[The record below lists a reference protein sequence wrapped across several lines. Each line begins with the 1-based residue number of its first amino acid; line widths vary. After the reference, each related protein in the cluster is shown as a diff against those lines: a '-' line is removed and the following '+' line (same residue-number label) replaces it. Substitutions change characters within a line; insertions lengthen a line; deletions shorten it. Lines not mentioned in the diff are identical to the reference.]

1 MKNTFFRRNPELNII
16 QMAFLVILVS
26 VALSGCAQIQNWMNN
41 VREGLVGSDF
51 TIIQYDHFGEPT
63 MRIHGDSVA
72 VGLLENESNLDVES
86 TGFESEVLELT
97 VDRNQ
102 VFTVGDT
109 CIIAE
114 DGLDLVTDFSS
125 INTDIDAAD
134 GLLAFI
140 SGDRLVNNFR
150 NSIGKEMVVIIK
162 SQMGVPIGIY
172 QGNDVYVSVPDD
184 LPKTTQ
190 LTIDG
195 KQLYIHRANYTIVE
209 RDMLDDVA

>member
-1 MKNTFFRRNPELNII
+1 MKNKFFRRNPELNII
-16 QMAFLVILVS
+16 LMAFLVILVS

-51 TIIQYDHFGEPT
+51 TITQYDHFGKPT

-172 QGNDVYVSVPDD
+172 QGDDVYVSVPDD

>member
-1 MKNTFFRRNPELNII
+1 MKNKFFRRNPELSII
-16 QMAFLVILVS
+16 LMAFLVILLTMS
-26 VALSGCAQIQNWMNN
+26 FTGCAQIQNWLNN
-41 VREGLVGSDF
+41 TKEKLVGTDF
-51 TIIQYDHFGEPT
+51 TITQYDHFGEPT

-97 VDRNQ
+97 VDGNQ
-102 VFTVGDT
+102 VLTVGDT
-109 CIIAE
+109 CVIAE
-114 DGLDLVTDFSS
+114 DGLDMVTDFSG
-125 INTDIDAAD
+125 INTDIDTAD
-134 GLLAFI
+134 GLLSFI
-140 SGDRLVNNFR
+140 AGDRLVNNFR
-150 NSIGKEMVVIIK
+150 NSVGKEMVVIIK

-172 QGNDVYVSVPDD
+172 QGDEVYVTVPND

-209 RDMLDDVA
+209 GDMLDDAA

>member
-1 MKNTFFRRNPELNII
+1 
-16 QMAFLVILVS
+16 
-26 VALSGCAQIQNWMNN
+26 
-41 VREGLVGSDF
+41 
-51 TIIQYDHFGEPT
+51 

-172 QGNDVYVSVPDD
+172 QGDDVYVSIPDD

>member
-1 MKNTFFRRNPELNII
+1 MKNKFFRRNPELNII
-16 QMAFLVILVS
+16 LMAFLVILVS

-63 MRIHGDSVA
+63 MRIHGASVA

-172 QGNDVYVSVPDD
+172 QGDDVYVSIPDD

>member
-1 MKNTFFRRNPELNII
+1 MKNKFFRRNPELNII
-16 QMAFLVILVS
+16 LMVFLVILVS

-51 TIIQYDHFGEPT
+51 TITQYDHFGEPT

-172 QGNDVYVSVPDD
+172 QGDDVYVSVPDD

>member
-1 MKNTFFRRNPELNII
+1 MKNKFFRRNPEVSII
-16 QMAFLVILVS
+16 LMAFLVILLTM
-26 VALSGCAQIQNWMNN
+26 AFTGCAQIQNWMNN

-51 TIIQYDHFGEPT
+51 TITQYDHFGKPT

-72 VGLLENESNLDVES
+72 VGLLENESNLDIENA
-86 TGFESEVLELT
+86 GFESEVLELT
-97 VDRNQ
+97 VDGNQ
-102 VFTVGDT
+102 VLTVGDT
-109 CIIAE
+109 CVIAE
-114 DGLDLVTDFSS
+114 NDLDMVTDFSG
-125 INTDIDAAD
+125 INTDIDTAD

-140 SGDRLVNNFR
+140 AGDRLVNNFR

-172 QGNDVYVSVPDD
+172 QGDEVYVTVPND

-209 RDMLDDVA
+209 GDMLDDAA

>member
-1 MKNTFFRRNPELNII
+1 MKNKFFRRNPELNII
-16 QMAFLVILVS
+16 LMAFLVILVS

-41 VREGLVGSDF
+41 VREGVVGSDF
-51 TIIQYDHFGEPT
+51 TITQYDHFGEPT

-134 GLLAFI
+134 
-140 SGDRLVNNFR
+140 LVNNFR

-172 QGNDVYVSVPDD
+172 QGDDVYVSVPDD

-209 RDMLDDVA
+209 GDMLDDIA

>member
-1 MKNTFFRRNPELNII
+1 MKNKFFRRNPELNII
-16 QMAFLVILVS
+16 LMAFLVILVS

-172 QGNDVYVSVPDD
+172 QGDDVYVSIPDD

-209 RDMLDDVA
+209 GDMLDDAA

>member
-1 MKNTFFRRNPELNII
+1 MKNKFFRRNPELNII
-16 QMAFLVILVS
+16 LMAFLVILVS

-150 NSIGKEMVVIIK
+150 NSIGKEMVV
-162 SQMGVPIGIY
+162 
-172 QGNDVYVSVPDD
+172 
-184 LPKTTQ
+184 
-190 LTIDG
+190 DG

>member
-1 MKNTFFRRNPELNII
+1 M
-16 QMAFLVILVS
+16 
-26 VALSGCAQIQNWMNN
+26 
-41 VREGLVGSDF
+41 
-51 TIIQYDHFGEPT
+51 
-63 MRIHGDSVA
+63 
-72 VGLLENESNLDVES
+72 
-86 TGFESEVLELT
+86 
-97 VDRNQ
+97 
-102 VFTVGDT
+102 
-109 CIIAE
+109 
-114 DGLDLVTDFSS
+114 VTDFSS

-172 QGNDVYVSVPDD
+172 QGDDVYVSVPDD

>member
-16 QMAFLVILVS
+16 RMAFLVILVS

-172 QGNDVYVSVPDD
+172 QGDDVYVSVPDD

>member
-1 MKNTFFRRNPELNII
+1 MKNKFFRRNPELNII
-16 QMAFLVILVS
+16 LMAFLVILVS

-172 QGNDVYVSVPDD
+172 QGDDVYVSVPDD

-209 RDMLDDVA
+209 GDMLDDIA

>member
-1 MKNTFFRRNPELNII
+1 MKNKFFRRNPELNII
-16 QMAFLVILVS
+16 LMAFLVILVS

-172 QGNDVYVSVPDD
+172 QGDDVYVSVPDD

>member
-172 QGNDVYVSVPDD
+172 QGDDVYVSVPDD

-209 RDMLDDVA
+209 RDMLDDVV